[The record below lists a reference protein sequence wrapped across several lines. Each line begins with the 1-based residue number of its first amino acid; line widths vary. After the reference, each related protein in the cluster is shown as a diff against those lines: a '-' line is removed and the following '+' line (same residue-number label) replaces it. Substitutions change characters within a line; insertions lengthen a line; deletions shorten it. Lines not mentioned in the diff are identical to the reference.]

1 MFIVLFTGCQRNIT
15 AEFVEEI
22 RSYSD
27 FLAVDWSELSD
38 KYDHSNVADWD
49 FVTNKQIINGFPKEI
64 AAELWH
70 LLQNACVDFHQKSL
84 Q

>member
-1 MFIVLFTGCQRNIT
+1 MLFTGCQRNIT

-22 RSYSD
+22 SSYSD

-49 FVTNKQIINGFPKEI
+49 SVTNKQIINGFSKEI

>member
-1 MFIVLFTGCQRNIT
+1 MLFTGCQRNIT

>member
-1 MFIVLFTGCQRNIT
+1 MLFTGCQRNIT

-38 KYDHSNVADWD
+38 KYNHSNVADWD